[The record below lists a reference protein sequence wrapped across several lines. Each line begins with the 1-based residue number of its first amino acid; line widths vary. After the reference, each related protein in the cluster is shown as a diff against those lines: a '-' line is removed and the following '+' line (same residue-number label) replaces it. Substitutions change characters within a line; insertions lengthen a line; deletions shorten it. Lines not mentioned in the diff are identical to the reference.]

1 MPDPEA
7 VLVIRRAVR
16 SGDPWSGHLALPG
29 GRQDPADEDLRA
41 TAIREAAE
49 EVGLVLDRSE
59 LARTLDDVIPRTP
72 TLPPI
77 AVRPFVF
84 RLQQRPVIVPN
95 IEVAAAEWIELA
107 ALTDPAA
114 HREIDVD
121 IAGTRRRVQAYV
133 TRFGNIWGMTER
145 ILTLLLA

>member
-7 VLVIRRAVR
+7 ILVIRRAFR

-29 GRQDPADEDLRA
+29 GRQDPDDEDLLA

-59 LARTLDDVIPRTP
+59 LVRTLDDVIPRTP

-121 IAGTRRRVQAYV
+121 IAGTGRRVPAYV
-133 TRFGNIWGMTER
+133 TRFGNVWGMTER